1 MNYWLVF
8 FSAQPNTKQNIKLK
22 PRGES
27 TKDLY
32 MYCIQILTLK
42 PFTLK
47 IYLHFP
53 FFSLKVTIFTQCI
66 LLRKE

>member
-1 MNYWLVF
+1 MNYWIVF
-8 FSAQPNTKQNIKLK
+8 FSPTNTKQNIKLK
-22 PRGES
+22 ARGDS

-42 PFTLK
+42 PFILK